1 MKTKLVYVLTCAPE
15 ATYIEQALMAV
26 WSARYHNPDAHI
38 VLMTDNKTSELLHTD
53 AKRGEILRYITE
65 EMMIPFDD
73 DKTMHYR
80 SRWLKSHVREL
91 NKGDLI
97 YIDSDTICAKSLA
110 ELDDMTALMAMV
122 PDEHLP
128 VRNYPENMISM
139 LVPLSEKLGYDMSKE
154 EWYFNGGVAYAKDCP
169 EVRQLWKCWNEEW
182 EKGIEKG
189 INIDQPSLGKAN
201 ILCNHLIQ
209 PMSGVWNT
217 MIYMNPIFVA
227 DGKILHFWNFRN
239 KSFLFARPFL
249 DYLKENGL
257 TDYAK
262 ACILDPL
269 KSMLPFDNILTR
281 CSKGDYFRYAEQ
293 IREQRKLYATHVDAS
308 FSDFPWPKDYSL
320 LRRFVAIRVLGK
332 KKDVDVFFS

>member
-53 AKRGEILRYITE
+53 AKRGEILQYITE
-65 EMMIPFDD
+65 EMVIPFED
-73 DKTMHYR
+73 DKNMHYR

-97 YIDSDTICAKSLA
+97 YIDSDTICAKPLA

-122 PDEHLP
+122 PDEH
-128 VRNYPENMISM
+128 M
-139 LVPLSEKLGYDMSKE
+139 LVKEYPKSYQLEIKEKSLKFGYDVTQE
-154 EWYFNGGVAYAKDCP
+154 ELYFNGGVAYAKDRP

-201 ILCNHLIQ
+201 LMCNHLIQ
-209 PMSGVWNT
+209 RLPDVWNT
-217 MIYMNPIFVA
+217 MIYMNPVFA
-227 DGKILHFWNFRN
+227 KEGKILHFWNFRN

-249 DYLKENGL
+249 DYIKEHGL

-269 KSMLPFDNILTR
+269 KSVLPFDNILTQ
-281 CSKGDYFRYAEQ
+281 CSILDYFRYAKQ
-293 IREQRKLYATHVDAS
+293 IREQRKLYAEHVDAS
-308 FSDFPWPKDYSL
+308 FLDFPWSKDYSL
-320 LRRFVAIRVLGK
+320 LRRYFIIKIKGK
-332 KKDVDVFFS
+332 GRKEDVFFS